1 MSKAFFFTLHRII
14 AYDSKFQYIL
24 DMLKKLSDYEKELL
38 KMVEAGKPLTAEQLL
53 SVRTHIGFFQHER
66 LVHELVMILFALL
79 TVGGILFVVVM
90 PEIPVMLLDVLFFTL
105 LVPYVKHYYGLENGV
120 QRLYDVYERLEKL

>member
-1 MSKAFFFTLHRII
+1 MI
-14 AYDSKFQYIL
+14 AYDSKIQYIL

-38 KMVEAGKPLTAEQLL
+38 KMVEAGEPLSAEQLL

-66 LVHELVMILFALL
+66 LVHEIVMILFALL
-79 TVGGILFVVVM
+79 TVGGILFVIVV
-90 PEIPVMLLDVLFFTL
+90 PEIPVMLLDVLFFAL

-120 QRLYDVYERLEKL
+120 QRLYDIYEKLEKLQEW

>member
-1 MSKAFFFTLHRII
+1 
-14 AYDSKFQYIL
+14 
-24 DMLKKLSDYEKELL
+24 MLKKLKDYENELL
-38 KMVEAGKPLTAEQLL
+38 EIVALGKPLSAEQLL

-79 TVGGILFVVVM
+79 TVGGILFVVVV
-90 PEIPVMLLDVLFFTL
+90 PEIPVMMLDVLFFAL

-120 QRLYDVYERLEKL
+120 QRLYDVYEKLEKLK

>member
-1 MSKAFFFTLHRII
+1 
-14 AYDSKFQYIL
+14 
-24 DMLKKLSDYEKELL
+24 MLKKLKDYENELL
-38 KMVEAGKPLTAEQLL
+38 EIVALGKPLSAEQLL

-90 PEIPVMLLDVLFFTL
+90 PEIPVMLLDVLFFAL

-120 QRLYDVYERLEKL
+120 QRLYDVYERLERL

>member
-1 MSKAFFFTLHRII
+1 
-14 AYDSKFQYIL
+14 
-24 DMLKKLSDYEKELL
+24 MLKKLKDYENELL
-38 KMVEAGKPLTAEQLL
+38 EMVAQGKPPSAEQLL

-79 TVGGILFVVVM
+79 TVGGILFLIVVPDVAV
-90 PEIPVMLLDVLFFTL
+90 IVLDVLFFVL

>member
-1 MSKAFFFTLHRII
+1 
-14 AYDSKFQYIL
+14 
-24 DMLKKLSDYEKELL
+24 MLKKLNDYENELL
-38 KMVEAGKPLTAEQLL
+38 QMVAQGEPLTAEQLL

-79 TVGGILFVVVM
+79 TVGGILFLIVVPDVAV
-90 PEIPVMLLDVLFFTL
+90 IALDVLFFAL

-120 QRLYDVYERLEKL
+120 QRLYDAYERLEKLR

>member
-1 MSKAFFFTLHRII
+1 MNKAFFFTLHRII

-38 KMVEAGKPLTAEQLL
+38 KMVEAGKPLSAEQLL

-66 LVHELVMILFALL
+66 LVHELVMILFAIL
-79 TVGGILFVVVM
+79 TVGGILFVVVV
-90 PEIPVMLLDVLFFTL
+90 PEIPVMVLDVLFFAL

-120 QRLYDVYERLEKL
+120 QRLYDIYEKLEKL

>member
-1 MSKAFFFTLHRII
+1 
-14 AYDSKFQYIL
+14 
-24 DMLKKLSDYEKELL
+24 MLKKLNDYENELL
-38 KMVEAGKPLTAEQLL
+38 QMVAQGEPLTAEQLL

-79 TVGGILFVVVM
+79 TVGGILFLIVVPDVAV
-90 PEIPVMLLDVLFFTL
+90 IALDVLFFAL

-120 QRLYDVYERLEKL
+120 QRLYDAYEKLEKLR